1 MYYSF
6 SIFKIVFGE
15 GAKMIKSLQN
25 ILVFIFLYIPP
36 LIFFLKYSLRRNIS
50 KVLLF
55 IISVLYI
62 ILAVYTQNILPF
74 ILVLINI
81 RYIKLNDTSNMYNK
95 DSFYIDASK
104 DYYRYNFSI
113 KSFNLFKGLRY
124 AAESYG
130 ATIAVNI
137 IITLLI
143 SLSRSN
149 LKEQEIVR
157 QLMNTSMNKFIYMI
171 PIMVIFAP
179 IVEEFTFRWLLF
191 EKIFKPRIGIYFSA
205 ILSSILFSLVHFN
218 IRVFPVLI
226 TIGLINCYLI
236 EKKGYWYAVFNH
248 LVFNMVS
255 TVAMLLQKI
264 S

>member
-1 MYYSF
+1 MT
-6 SIFKIVFGE
+6 
-15 GAKMIKSLQN
+15 KSLQN

-36 LIFFLKYSLRRNIS
+36 LLFFLKYSLRRNIN
-50 KVLLF
+50 KILLF

-81 RYIKLNDTSNMYNK
+81 RYIRVNDTYGIYNSN
-95 DSFYIDASK
+95 DSYYTDLSK
-104 DYYRYNFSI
+104 DYYRYNFSL
-113 KSFNLFKGLRY
+113 KSFNIFKGLKY

-130 ATIAVNI
+130 LTIAVNI
-137 IITLLI
+137 IVALII
-143 SLSRSN
+143 SLSKSN

-157 QLMNTSMNKFIYMI
+157 QLMDTSINKFVYMI
-171 PIMVIFAP
+171 PVMVIFAP

-191 EKIFKPRIGIYFSA
+191 EKIFKPRIGICFSA
-205 ILSSILFSLVHFN
+205 ILSSILFSMVHFN

-248 LVFNMVS
+248 LIFNTVS
-255 TVAMLLQKI
+255 TVAMLMQKI